1 MDNLITLSKLK
12 EDVKSFC
19 EDRDW
24 DQFHNQ
30 KDLAIG
36 IITESAELLEHFRFK
51 NKSEMMDMLNEP
63 DKKIRI
69 EEELADIL
77 FFVLRFAQ
85 MNNIDLSEALKRK
98 IEINNTKYPV
108 DKFKGSNKKYSE

>member
-1 MDNLITLSKLK
+1 MDKKSTLHELK
-12 EDVKSFC
+12 EKVQCFC
-19 EDRDW
+19 KERDW

-51 NKSEMMDMLNEP
+51 NISEMTAMISNPIKKSE
-63 DKKIRI
+63 I
-69 EEELADIL
+69 EEEVADIL
-77 FFVLRFAQ
+77 FFILRFAQ
-85 MNNIDLSEALKRK
+85 MNDIDLSEALNRK

-108 DKFKGSNKKYSE
+108 KKFKGSNKKYTE